1 MNLFAVNVISA
12 GYGHITP
19 QTPTGQILCILV
31 SLIGIPITL
40 LTLKSIG
47 EVIAKRANWIVTNFE
62 KKILKRAE
70 PKQVKTKT
78 VVILVVFM
86 VMTITAC
93 GFLFVH
99 LENWTLLE
107 GVYFSFITFSTIGFG
122 DYFTSVNIFQRPNK
136 LQFNPSV
143 HQESKDETADT
154 GEYALTVLSNV
165 VVTLNCLFGLC
176 VVSSVLNSIMASL
189 EENKRCIRCIL
200 CPGCFP
206 RGIQDHG
213 NREQNNT
220 PEQRE
225 MDVTCMEHL
234 QT

>member
-1 MNLFAVNVISA
+1 M
-12 GYGHITP
+12 
-19 QTPTGQILCILV
+19 

-47 EVIAKRANWIVTNFE
+47 ELIARRVNRIVTRIE

-70 PKQVKTKT
+70 PQQVKTKT
-78 VVILVVFM
+78 AVILVV
-86 VMTITAC
+86 VMLVLIAAQ
-93 GFLFVH
+93 GFVLVH
-99 LENWTLLE
+99 LKEWTFIE
-107 GVYFSFITFSTIGFG
+107 AVYFWFITYTTIGFG
-122 DYFTSVNIFQRPNK
+122 DYFISVNQHQQSNNK
-136 LQFNPSV
+136 LPFNISV
-143 HQESKDETADT
+143 YQESKVESAN
-154 GEYALTVLSNV
+154 TVQYTVATFYNI
-165 VVTLNCLFGLC
+165 VVTLVCLFGLC

-189 EENKRCIRCIL
+189 EERKPCDR

-213 NREQNNT
+213 DREQNNT

-225 MDVTCMEHL
+225 MDMTCLSMQHL